1 MIMIIAIVAVT
12 IGKMPIMLYLA
23 SEFNYRACMVLYSII
38 VLYRSRD
45 QNLRKAKTELGKSM

>member
-1 MIMIIAIVAVT
+1 
-12 IGKMPIMLYLA
+12 MLDLA

-45 QNLRKAKTELGKSM
+45 QNLRKAKTELGKINVG